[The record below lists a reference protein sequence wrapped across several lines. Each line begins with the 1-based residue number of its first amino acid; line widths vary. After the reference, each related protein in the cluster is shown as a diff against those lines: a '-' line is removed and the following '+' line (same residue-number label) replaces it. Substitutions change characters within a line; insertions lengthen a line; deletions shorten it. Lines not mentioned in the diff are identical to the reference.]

1 MHVQHEPETR
11 TAAEAEARA
20 RLAWQW
26 LLGDERG
33 RYIARR
39 VLTWSGVD
47 DTGTIG
53 PLEQMAASAGS
64 RMVGGLLKAMC
75 RKYDPDGWVHL
86 ECEYVAELTAA
97 ARREEEAGVAK
108 AAENQEPKP

>member
-1 MHVQHEPETR
+1 MQHEPETR

-39 VLTWSGVD
+39 ILVWSGVD
-47 DTGTIG
+47 DVGTIG
-53 PLEQMAASAGS
+53 PSEQMAASIGA
-64 RMVGGLLKAMC
+64 RIPGGLLKAMC

-86 ECEYVAELTAA
+86 EREYVAELTAA
-97 ARREEEAGVAK
+97 ARLEADAEAAK
-108 AAENQEPKP
+108 AKENQESKP